1 MGTNSINWGVTMSFI
16 DLMSN
21 DVWTEADI
29 IRRTESMIRSE
40 YSLEHETIL
49 NRKALGSTLGTYQ
62 LTEEDQYELMRY
74 TAVAEN
80 ARVECQ
86 KAIHDMNVL
95 QQVFAYEEAEK
106 VLSVMSLEDALLFI
120 ETLRPEELVNEE
132 NGEILNNEELE
143 AYDKSYDEA
152 SRVIS
157 QYGNNIEQNAL
168 DRFQAQTTID
178 SATDEVVEVVNMRK
192 NTF

>member
-1 MGTNSINWGVTMSFI
+1 MSFI

-49 NRKALGSTLGTYQ
+49 NRKVLGSTLGTYQ

-80 ARVECQ
+80 ARVEYQ

-157 QYGNNIEQNAL
+157 QYGNNIEQNVL